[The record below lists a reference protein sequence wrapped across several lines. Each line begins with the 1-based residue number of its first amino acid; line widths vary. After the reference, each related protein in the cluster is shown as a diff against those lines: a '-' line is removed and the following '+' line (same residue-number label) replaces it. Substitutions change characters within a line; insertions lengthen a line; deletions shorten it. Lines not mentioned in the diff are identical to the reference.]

1 MRRDEKDESGGK
13 DKWREHRLSNPWERG
28 LREESCLEQRVRE
41 KEEVEKGEGSVS
53 NGTSPPHQ
61 M

>member
-13 DKWREHRLSNPWERG
+13 VKW
-28 LREESCLEQRVRE
+28 REESCVEQRVRE
-41 KEEVEKGEGSVS
+41 KEEVEKGEGSSS